1 MILVLTKEQMKL
13 LQKEMREPIPE
24 EIKERFRKA
33 IEVWEKNN
41 EGWRYKEK

>member
-1 MILVLTKEQMKL
+1 MIILLTEKQMKE
-13 LQKEMREPIPE
+13 LQKELSEPIPE

-41 EGWRYKEK
+41 KGWRYKE